1 MRKSVLMKK
10 LVVLVIVGLMMTGSV
25 FAGVIK
31 KTKFEVSFKD
41 FGKFTSE
48 QNEKLSTDKKMTDSK
63 NDFKGKGI
71 MGKLSGTFLLK
82 SGEAGEIIDLPAMT
96 IARIDHK
103 KKEYRLEPIEKITD
117 DKKAGESGG
126 VDEADVQ
133 GEEEESDIKIIRSE
147 FKVEETGESKTINN
161 FSSKKYVITW
171 VTEWEN
177 VKTGEKGIDRLETDV
192 WTTPLTG
199 NLQQAREEELKF
211 TKAYMQSMGIDAD
224 SLQQMILG
232 TNWLALLG
240 SISED
245 GKQHRH
251 KGSNFADEMKKIEGC
266 PVIIDGKYFA
276 KREGGESEGAADEDS
291 GGGVKGMLGGL
302 AKKAL
307 KKGSKDDNEP
317 AFTYYTELIEFGPG
331 NLGDDAFQI
340 PANYKKKG

>member
-1 MRKSVLMKK
+1 MKK
-10 LVVLVIVGLMMTGSV
+10 LVILMIVGLMMTGSV
-25 FAGVIK
+25 FAAVVK
-31 KTKFEVSFKD
+31 KTKVEVSFKD
-41 FGKFTSE
+41 FGKFSSAQSE
-48 QNEKLSTDKKMTDSK
+48 MLSTDKKMTDSK

-71 MGKLSGTFLLK
+71 VGKLSGTFLLK
-82 SGEAGEIIDLPAMT
+82 SGEIGEIIDLPAMT
-96 IARIDHK
+96 IARLDHK

-117 DKKAGESGG
+117 AKKAGKSGG

-133 GEEEESDIKIIRSE
+133 GEEEESDIKVIRSE

-171 VTEWEN
+171 MTEWEN

-199 NLQQAREEELKF
+199 DLEQARKEELKF
-211 TKAYMQSMGIDAD
+211 TRAYMQSMGIDAD

-232 TNWLALLG
+232 TNWMDLLG
-240 SISED
+240 SINGND
-245 GKQHRH
+245 QKPRH
-251 KGSNFADEMKKIEGC
+251 QGANFSDEMKKIEGY
-266 PVIIDGKYFA
+266 PVVIDGKYFA
-276 KREGGESEGAADEDS
+276 TREGGENEEEKQKDK

-307 KKGSKDDNEP
+307 KKGPTDENSP
-317 AFTYYTELIEFGPG
+317 AFTYYTELIEFSPR
-331 NLGDDAFQI
+331 NVDDNAFQI